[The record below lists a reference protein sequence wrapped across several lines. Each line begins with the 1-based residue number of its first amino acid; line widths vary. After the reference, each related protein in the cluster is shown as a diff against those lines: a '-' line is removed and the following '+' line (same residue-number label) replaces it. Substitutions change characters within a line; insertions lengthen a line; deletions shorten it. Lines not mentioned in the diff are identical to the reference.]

1 MIQNTPTPTPGFPI
15 RTKLQVCILLT
26 INVSPK
32 DWQSLLIEVP
42 GVVDAVAL
50 EHLGYQCFRVD
61 YNQVLLKEIKVLST
75 EENTPGHVKFTPL

>member
-15 RTKLQVCILLT
+15 GAKLPAWILLT

-32 DWQSLLIEVP
+32 AWQRLLIEVP
-42 GVVDAVAL
+42 GVADAVVP
-50 EHLGYQCFRVD
+50 EHPGYQCCRVD

-75 EENTPGHVKFTPL
+75 EENTPGNVTFTLL